1 MDPGSWAM
9 VAGKGGWKRKRDTEK
24 EKEQEKEQEK
34 DEDEEPGSRT
44 QIPGSRSRIQL
55 PTY

>member
-1 MDPGSWAM
+1 MDPGFWAM